1 MTIITLP
8 CPTSDSMT
16 IAGAAEKGL
25 QKIFR
30 PGYGYAKA
38 MVMLTDLSNPAKG
51 QHNILDLIGN
61 EKEMRERRNALMGLM
76 DRLHRLEGR
85 GTLVIAS
92 QGPKNASW
100 HMKRDRLS
108 PSWTTNLK
116 EILKV
121 GD

>member
-1 MTIITLP
+1 
-8 CPTSDSMT
+8 
-16 IAGAAEKGL
+16 
-25 QKIFR
+25 
-30 PGYGYAKA
+30 
-38 MVMLTDLSNPAKG
+38 
-51 QHNILDLIGN
+51 
-61 EKEMRERRNALMGLM
+61 MGLM
-76 DRLHRLEGR
+76 DRLYRLEGR